1 MRFLPLFLVIIVAAA
16 LGALGMYQIQ
26 GVSREAEISAL
37 EKEVAAL
44 EIELETLKE
53 SLLRLTRQERLARFS
68 VQGQEVRDGVR
79 HTTIRFVEIDDQER
93 EIGPPRIFTIEGD
106 VVHIDALI
114 IKFDDNLVIS
124 GDQSR
129 GHPLLLFRRAYGD
142 RQAPSSGFALDE
154 IDEVPGGYDPKGS
167 MTAWEK
173 KLWSDFWEV
182 ANNPEAHEGVRAAHG
197 VVYYMR
203 AKPGSSYIVTL
214 RASGEL
220 TTVARKA
227 EP

>member
-1 MRFLPLFLVIIVAAA
+1 MRFMSLFLLVVVAAA

-26 GVSREAEISAL
+26 GTGRQAEIEAL
-37 EKEVAAL
+37 ENEVAAL
-44 EIELETLKE
+44 EVKLSTLKE
-53 SLLRLTRQERLARFS
+53 SLLRLTRQERLAEFR
-68 VQGQEVRDGVR
+68 VVGQEIREGVR
-79 HTTIRFVEIDDQER
+79 HTTIRFVEINEKEE
-93 EIGPPRIFTIEGD
+93 EIGPPTIFTIEGD

-142 RQAPSSGFALDE
+142 RQPPSSGHPLDE
-154 IDEVPGGYDPKGS
+154 IDEVPGGYNPARPMS
-167 MTAWEK
+167 AWER
-173 KLWSDFWEV
+173 KLWTDFWEV
-182 ANNPEAHEGVRAAHG
+182 ANNPGAHEGVRAAHG
-197 VVYYMR
+197 VVNYMR

-220 TTVARKA
+220 TTVARQA